1 LIDQNGMDAIKLW
14 SELFPK
20 HTKEI
25 KETWARIKPAWEVIR
40 TFRDRAG
47 FHADKPRAFFRARH
61 EVTAHQ
67 QELMVTLDDFR
78 KLFSIIP
85 HAEQS
90 ELPDLAEAVD
100 EFLDEMEAERNSKYD
115 RPEFR

>member
-1 LIDQNGMDAIKLW
+1 
-14 SELFPK
+14 
-20 HTKEI
+20 
-25 KETWARIKPAWEVIR
+25 
-40 TFRDRAG
+40 
-47 FHADKPRAFFRARH
+47 
-61 EVTAHQ
+61 
-67 QELMVTLDDFR
+67 MVTLDDFR